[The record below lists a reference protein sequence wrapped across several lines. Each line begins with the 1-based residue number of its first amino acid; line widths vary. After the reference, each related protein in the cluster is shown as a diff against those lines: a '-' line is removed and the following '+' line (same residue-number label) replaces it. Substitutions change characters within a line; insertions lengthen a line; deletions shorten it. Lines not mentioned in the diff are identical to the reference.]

1 MLTIYSKNNCP
12 QCKMVKRW
20 LDNKNVEYNEINI
33 EENPSF
39 IQEVKD
45 LGYSAVPVIKYKDVH
60 FQGFAIPKLQNV
72 VSLIS
77 N

>member
-33 EENPSF
+33 EEKPSL

-45 LGYSAVPVIKYKDVH
+45 LGYSAVPVIKYKAVH

-72 VSLIS
+72 ISLI
-77 N
+77 NN

>member
-33 EENPSF
+33 EEM
-39 IQEVKD
+39 
-45 LGYSAVPVIKYKDVH
+45 VIIGIND
-60 FQGFAIPKLQNV
+60 
-72 VSLIS
+72 
-77 N
+77 